1 MSTSGKVE
9 FDVGVY
15 NGELKDS
22 VPNGHGR
29 LEYKQDDTMGRKFY
43 EGQFQMGKN
52 TGQGLYYTTICFYDH
67 SHEICKTSLLILF

>member
-52 TGQGLYYTTICFYDH
+52 TGQGLYTTICFYDH
-67 SHEICKTSLLILF
+67 SHEIFKTSLLILF

>member
-22 VPNGHGR
+22 VPNGIGR

-52 TGQGLYYTTICFYDH
+52 TGQGLYLVYYN
-67 SHEICKTSLLILF
+67 LFL